1 MAGVGAGLT
10 PGQLRLQRAGLTARG
25 SHLTDFGVS
34 KTALTQV
41 DPVTREPILKGKAA
55 VKAAELTADSMYW
68 QCITDVENLGHF
80 YYDHK
85 FAAPESLTQRPDR
98 AHHWHAKGASNEY
111 RFKGGEGRPYV
122 SSKDVKNS
130 YGLSDDEARHQYDL
144 FGPNE
149 LTPPEQTPE
158 CVKFLEQFKGFFSLL
173 LIFGGLLCFIAYAAD
188 PTTPEN
194 LYLGVVLW
202 IVVTITSIFT
212 YQQEAASAAMM
223 AKFRAEDKNMVMV
236 KRNGKDVEVGVAHVV
251 PGDLLLVKLGEKIP
265 CDCRVV
271 EPAGG
276 FSVVEAALTGEPF
289 AIKKERECLEQK
301 KRYQSKGSNV
311 GRSGDASWEALC
323 KDRDK
328 GPAIRQK
335 NIIMN
340 GTDIDKGEAWCIAV
354 TTGDQTIMGRN
365 YQMMLEAKK
374 AKDDTPIK
382 KEINRF
388 VEIITAIAIFLGIVF
403 LIVNLVTQ
411 GLTVNAIVFT
421 IGIIVANVP
430 EGLLATVTVS
440 LALTA
445 ERMKDVMVL
454 VKNLEAVETLGST
467 SVICS
472 DKTGTLTQNKM
483 TVVKAFVQ
491 GQMYST
497 HPIDVCDWKGGSSGP
512 QAPSHHPGGQNPF
525 YELMKCSILCG
536 KARFTDPKDPEKT
549 MGAKK
554 LLRWEEQD
562 YSERPHQDGDAS
574 ERALLVFNERRLKE
588 FSQHGVS
595 DFTGHSVLGGEIKGR
610 SDSPISISY
619 NSLKRTLNPKVPNDP
634 SQTDLTEWSEGGMDS
649 CDYLKH
655 GSLVSAARLECRTVD
670 ILPFDSKNKWMAVT
684 SWMGLDAP
692 NGERYVSW
700 IKGGSDVVYKFCTH
714 TIHDGRTVELN
725 EDDRREFFDS
735 NARLAN
741 DGLRVFAFAKV
752 AFDSLNEHEEWK
764 QGPPQDLNVLKE
776 YFDAK
781 GGMRV
786 PDQWGPGD
794 TDENGNPV
802 AGEKPVMVKGKATI
816 PLVNAK
822 VAAERSENP
831 KTFVPKVVFLGLLAL
846 QDPPRPAVPRAVRVC
861 RDASIGVVMV
871 TGDQPQTA
879 AAIARNIG
887 IIAPSG
893 KTEDD
898 VLIEMLL
905 AEPGM
910 SRADFDSQRARLLT
924 QMKPEQKDSVTAMAV
939 QGGEIA
945 DWNPKMMDN
954 NWKHAFKFIEKPN
967 DGLVFARTS
976 PTQKLLIVQHFKLPA
991 SENGPEKI
999 VAVTGDGVNDAQAVT
1014 AADIGICMGIAGM
1027 PVTKD
1032 AADMILMND
1041 NFASIVDGV
1050 LEGRLIFDN
1059 LKKSIAYT
1067 LSSNIPEI
1075 SPFIAFIILRVPLP
1089 LSTVLILCVDL
1100 GTDMVPAISLAYETK
1115 ERDIMKRPPR
1125 SKEDNLVTA

>member
-1 MAGVGAGLT
+1 
-10 PGQLRLQRAGLTARG
+10 
-25 SHLTDFGVS
+25 
-34 KTALTQV
+34 
-41 DPVTREPILKGKAA
+41 
-55 VKAAELTADSMYW
+55 
-68 QCITDVENLGHF
+68 
-80 YYDHK
+80 
-85 FAAPESLTQRPDR
+85 
-98 AHHWHAKGASNEY
+98 
-111 RFKGGEGRPYV
+111 
-122 SSKDVKNS
+122 
-130 YGLSDDEARHQYDL
+130 
-144 FGPNE
+144 
-149 LTPPEQTPE
+149 
-158 CVKFLEQFKGFFSLL
+158 
-173 LIFGGLLCFIAYAAD
+173 
-188 PTTPEN
+188 
-194 LYLGVVLW
+194 
-202 IVVTITSIFT
+202 
-212 YQQEAASAAMM
+212 
-223 AKFRAEDKNMVMV
+223 
-236 KRNGKDVEVGVAHVV
+236 
-251 PGDLLLVKLGEKIP
+251 
-265 CDCRVV
+265 
-271 EPAGG
+271 
-276 FSVVEAALTGEPF
+276 
-289 AIKKERECLEQK
+289 
-301 KRYQSKGSNV
+301 V
-311 GRSGDASWEALC
+311 GRSGDTSWDALC
-323 KDRDK
+323 KDRDS

-340 GTDIDKGEAWCIAV
+340 GTDIDKGEAWCVAV
-354 TTGDQTIMGRN
+354 ATGDQSIMGRN

-374 AKDDTPIK
+374 EKDDTPIK

-388 VEIITAIAIFLGIVF
+388 VEIITFIAIFLGLIF
-403 LIVNLVTQ
+403 LIINLATQ

-483 TVVKAFVQ
+483 TVVNAFVQ
-491 GQMYST
+491 GEMYTT
-497 HPIDVCDWKGGSSGP
+497 HPIESCDWKGGTNGP
-512 QAPSHHPGGQNPF
+512 QSKYAAEANPF

-536 KARFTDPKDPEKT
+536 KARYTDPRDPDKT

-554 LLRWEEQD
+554 LTMWED
-562 YSERPHQDGDAS
+562 MDWADRPHQDGDAS

-588 FSQHGVS
+588 FSNKGVS
-595 DFTGHSVLGGEIKGR
+595 DFSAHDKLKSVIK
-610 SDSPISISY
+610 SDKPSSDCPIHISFGA
-619 NSLKRTLNPKVPNDP
+619 LAETLQKKVISDQQKD
-634 SQTDLTEWSEGGMDS
+634 SGVTEGDLTQWRQGDLDT
-649 CDYLKH
+649 CDYLNH
-655 GSLVSAARLECRTVD
+655 GSLVSAARNECREVD
-670 ILPFDSKNKWMAVT
+670 VLPFDSKNKWMAITNFMGAGAPQPYVT
-684 SWMGLDAP
+684 
-692 NGERYVSW
+692 W
-700 IKGGSDVVYKFCTH
+700 IKGGSDVVFPFCTH
-714 TIHDGRTVELN
+714 TFQEGTTDLVPIN
-725 EDDRREFFDS
+725 DDAKREFVEA
-735 NARLAN
+735 NAKLAN
-741 DGLRVFAFAKV
+741 SGLRVFAFAKV
-752 AFDSLNEHEEWK
+752 ANDALNEHPEYK
-764 QGPPQDLNVLKE
+764 NAPPADLNDLKK
-776 YFDAK
+776 YFANDK
-781 GGMRV
+781 GMRV
-786 PDQWGPGD
+786 PDKWAPGD

-802 AGEKPVMVKGKATI
+802 SGEKPVMVNLKPTI
-816 PLVNAK
+816 PLVNPKIAAARILANPDAK
-822 VAAERSENP
+822 NL
-831 KTFVPKVVFLGLLAL
+831 FVPKVVFLGLLAL

-861 RDASIGVVMV
+861 REASIGVVMV
-871 TGDQPQTA
+871 TGDQPATA

-887 IIAPSG
+887 IINPDG

-898 VLIEMLL
+898 VLTEMLL

-910 SRADFDSQRARLLT
+910 SRANFPKERARLLAT
-924 QMKPEQKDSVTAMAV
+924 MKPEQRDAVTAMAV

-945 DWNPKMMDN
+945 DWHPKKMDN
-954 NWKHAFKFIEKPN
+954 NWKQAFKFIEKGN

-976 PTQKLLIVQHFKLPA
+976 PTQKLLIVQHFKLPPK
-991 SENGPEKI
+991 EDGPDKT

-1125 SKEDNLVTA
+1125 RKDDNLVTARLISFSYFQIGMVQALAGFYVYMVVFYTEGIPPAELPNHGQLAGYFPLVGSDGGFAFGGFSVSENRVQLQKAQSAFWVSIVIVQWADILICKTRRLSLFEQGMKNDQLNFGLFFETALAVCLIYLPGVSTVFGIQKLRFIYWLPAFPFAILILMYDELRKWLLRNYEDGWLDRKTYW